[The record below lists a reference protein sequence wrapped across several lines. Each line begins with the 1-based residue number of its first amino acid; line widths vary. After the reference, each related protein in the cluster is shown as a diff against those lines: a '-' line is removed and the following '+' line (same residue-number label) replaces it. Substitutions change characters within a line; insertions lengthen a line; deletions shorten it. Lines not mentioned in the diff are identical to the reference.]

1 MGVSFFLVLGRVFC
15 LVFSV
20 VSPRF
25 CVSWCGNPLIA
36 GFCRLG
42 FLRIPGR
49 VSGVQSCFGCGFLVP
64 HRSAKSG
71 CFGEYLNVFVVFL
84 LENMGIN
91 LVL

>member
-1 MGVSFFLVLGRVFC
+1 M
-15 LVFSV
+15 FSV

-25 CVSWCGNPLIA
+25 CVGWCGNPLIA
-36 GFCRLG
+36 GFYRLG
-42 FLRIPGR
+42 FLRVPGR

-84 LENMGIN
+84 FENIGIN
-91 LVL
+91 RVLRKISAMDF

>member
-1 MGVSFFLVLGRVFC
+1 M
-15 LVFSV
+15 FSV

-25 CVSWCGNPLIA
+25 CVVWCGNPLIA

-42 FLRIPGR
+42 FLRVPGR

-64 HRSAKSG
+64 HLSARSG
-71 CFGEYLNVFVVFL
+71 YFGEYLNVFVVFL
-84 LENMGIN
+84 FENVGIN

>member
-1 MGVSFFLVLGRVFC
+1 M
-15 LVFSV
+15 FSV

-25 CVSWCGNPLIA
+25 CVVWCGNPLIA

-42 FLRIPGR
+42 FLRVLGR

-71 CFGEYLNVFVVFL
+71 CFGGYLNVFVEFSSGFVVFY
-84 LENMGIN
+84 EIFWN
-91 LVL
+91 LSRIEF